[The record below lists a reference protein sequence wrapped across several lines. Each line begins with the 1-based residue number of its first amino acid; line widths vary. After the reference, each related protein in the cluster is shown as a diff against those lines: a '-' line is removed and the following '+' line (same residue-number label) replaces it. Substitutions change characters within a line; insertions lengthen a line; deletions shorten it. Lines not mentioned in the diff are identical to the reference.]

1 MTRHDYAVTRM
12 QFTITEAAKLYGKQR
27 KTIYR
32 HLDTGRL
39 SAGVRGDGKRVID
52 LSELIRCYGEPSQA
66 LPTSASDT
74 KKTHDTP
81 QSDTPLTHS
90 LIAELVELNR
100 RQADQLE
107 RMADRIERLELAL
120 LALPPPSTPEAPKTD
135 AHATIEP
142 PADNEPPKTM
152 ADVLAR
158 FERR

>member
-39 SAGVRGDGKRVID
+39 SAGVRGDGKRAID
-52 LSELIRCYGEPSQA
+52 LSELIRCYGEPPQA
-66 LPTSASDT
+66 VPASDT
-74 KKTHDTP
+74 KKTHVTP

-90 LIAELVELNR
+90 LMAELVELNR

-120 LALPPPSTPEAPKTD
+120 LALPPPSTPEAPKQRP
-135 AHATIEP
+135 HATIEP
-142 PADNEPPKTM
+142 PAGNEPPKTM